1 MEIIQSHWAFTIPNV
16 INAGRTDIVKGNS
29 LICESYCLEQ
39 PILSSAKLITKSD
52 EYGYLGPWLGDCMF
66 LTTGQRWKVRRKQ
79 LTPAFHF
86 QILNGFMDVFND
98 QSRELVARMEEHL
111 AAGPVVD
118 VFPLI
123 TKATIDII
131 CQSSMGGQAARN
143 GQFDAYCHS
152 VHRITQITMERGV
165 KPWIHSDWIFNRTA
179 LGRENQRCVEVLHNF
194 TDQVIRDRRRAL
206 EEEERR
212 QEEELDAEP
221 ESNKRL
227 TFLDLMLKA
236 QRDGADIS
244 DREIREEVDMIIFAV
259 RNSLSHH
266 DLIRSFRLTRN
277 EYPPYKFCVEENSF
291 IH

>member
-1 MEIIQSHWAFTIPNV
+1 
-16 INAGRTDIVKGNS
+16 
-29 LICESYCLEQ
+29 
-39 PILSSAKLITKSD
+39 
-52 EYGYLGPWLGDCMF
+52 
-66 LTTGQRWKVRRKQ
+66 
-79 LTPAFHF
+79 
-86 QILNGFMDVFND
+86 MDVFND

-131 CQSSMGGQAARN
+131 CQSSMGGQVGRD
-143 GQFDAYCHS
+143 GQLENYYHS
-152 VHRITQITMERGV
+152 VHRITQLAMERGV
-165 KPWIHSDWIFNRTA
+165 RPWIHSDWIFYRTQR
-179 LGRENQRCVEVLHNF
+179 GRDYQRCVEVLHNF

-236 QRDGADIS
+236 QRDGTGIS
-244 DREIREEVDMIIFAV
+244 DKEIREEVDLIIFAV
-259 RNSLSHH
+259 RNSIIIHS
-266 DLIRSFRLTRN
+266 DNIYRVYISRKRWRFELIL
-277 EYPPYKFCVEENSF
+277 CF
-291 IH
+291 IIIYYLN